1 MSHTFKWVTPI
12 IIIVRFIRP
21 RVRNFMHRKKILHL
35 ITGLEV
41 GGAETMLLK
50 TLPLLQKNFDNTLCC
65 IRGTGPI
72 GHELE
77 KKGIPVYYLKLSPFN
92 FPLVVVK
99 FGTVIRDFHPDLL
112 VTYLIHADLFGRV
125 FGKIFGVKK
134 IICNQRGFYL
144 NWKFL
149 RFFDRLTKALVTQY
163 FVQTLH
169 ARDTLMHTLNLPA
182 KKFSIVPNAINLQ
195 EFGAP
200 FDKNQKILSLD
211 IPKENINI
219 VCVSN
224 LKPRKGYEE
233 LFEAFEQV
241 YTTFKNINLLIVGS
255 GNQREKYSE
264 QIKGYTSRNN
274 IFFLGRRTDVN
285 EVLRMSDIFVLGT
298 YSEGMSNALLEAM
311 AAKLAIIT
319 TNIEVNQE
327 IIQDNYSG
335 FLVPIQ
341 NASAIAEKLRILT
354 LDREKREFFGKN
366 AYDKVSEAFEIKKN
380 ITLITTVYKEILL

>member
-1 MSHTFKWVTPI
+1 MSK
-12 IIIVRFIRP
+12 
-21 RVRNFMHRKKILHL
+21 KKILHL

-50 TLPLLQKNFDNTLCC
+50 TLPLLQENFDNVVCC
-65 IRGTGPI
+65 IRGTGLI
-72 GHELE
+72 GQELE
-77 KKGIPVYYLKLSPFN
+77 KKEIPVYYLKLSPYN
-92 FPLVVVK
+92 FPLVVIR
-99 FGTVIRDFHPDLL
+99 FGIIIRNLRPDLL

-149 RFFDRLTKALVTQY
+149 RFFDRLTKTLVTQY

-169 ARDTLMHTLNLPA
+169 ARDTLMHTLNLPK
-182 KKFSIVPNAINLQ
+182 KKFSIVPNTINLQ
-195 EFGAP
+195 EFEFP
-200 FDKNQKILSLD
+200 FNKNQKRDSLH

-233 LFEAFEQV
+233 LFEAFEQT
-241 YTTFKNINLLIVGS
+241 YITTKNINLLIVGS
-255 GNQREKYSE
+255 GNQKEKYLE
-264 QIKGYTSRNN
+264 QIKEYTSRNN
-274 IFFLGRRTDVN
+274 IFFLGKRADVS
-285 EVLRMSDIFVLGT
+285 EILRVSDIFVLGT

-311 AAKLAIIT
+311 AAKLAIVT
-319 TNIEVNQE
+319 TAIEVNQE

-335 FLVPIQ
+335 FLVPTK
-341 NASAIAEKLRILT
+341 NASAIAEKLRILI
-354 LDREKREFFGKN
+354 LNKEKRDFLGKN
-366 AYDKVSEAFEIKKN
+366 AYDKVSNTFEIKKI
-380 ITLITTVYKEILL
+380 ITLITTTYKEILL